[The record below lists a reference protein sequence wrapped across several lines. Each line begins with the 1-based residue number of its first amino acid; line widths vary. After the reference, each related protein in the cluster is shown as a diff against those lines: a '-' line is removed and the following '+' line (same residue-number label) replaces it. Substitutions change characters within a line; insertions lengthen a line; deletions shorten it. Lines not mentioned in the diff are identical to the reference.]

1 MKQAV
6 IYQPDEKKYPLLSA
20 LMASLGIRVRRAE
33 EKDLE
38 KTLAEL
44 FGLPAFPVL
53 QGEESPALQAVPA
66 VTVLCG
72 LEETELD
79 AFLAAKRAAGIGNTG
94 FLSIVTPMNLGWTLK
109 RLTLELQR
117 EHEEIEK
124 QIRGSQNP

>member
-6 IYQPDEKKYPLLSA
+6 IYQPDENKVPLLYA
-20 LMASLGIRVRRAE
+20 LMTSLGIQVRRAE
-33 EKDLE
+33 EKDLD
-38 KTLAEL
+38 KTIAEL
-44 FGLPAFPVL
+44 FGLPAFFGTPD
-53 QGEESPALQAVPA
+53 QENEALQAIPA

-72 LEETELD
+72 FQETELD

-109 RLTLELQR
+109 KLALELQR

-124 QIRGSQNP
+124 QVCGGQNP